1 MGDREEL
8 IEVWKIMEDENS
20 TEREKFLAE
29 QKEKWILD
37 KRAIYAAGYDKGY
50 KEGLELGRKAVYDKE
65 YQKGLE
71 LGRKAVYDKEYQKGL
86 ELGRKE
92 IDIKVAKKLKEQGAE
107 TSLIEKV
114 TELTKEEI
122 EKL

>member
-8 IEVWKIMEDENS
+8 IEAWKIMEDENS

-50 KEGLELGRKAVYDKE
+50 KEGI
-65 YQKGLE
+65 E

>member
-8 IEVWKIMEDENS
+8 IEAWKIMEDENS

-50 KEGLELGRKAVYDKE
+50 KEGLELGRK
-65 YQKGLE
+65 
-71 LGRKAVYDKEYQKGL
+71 
-86 ELGRKE
+86 E

>member
-8 IEVWKIMEDENS
+8 IKAWNIMEDENS

-50 KEGLELGRKAVYDKE
+50 QEGIELGRKAV
-65 YQKGLE
+65 
-71 LGRKAVYDKEYQKGL
+71 
-86 ELGRKE
+86 
-92 IDIKVAKKLKEQGAE
+92 AKKLKKQGAE
-107 TSLIEKV
+107 TSIIEKI

>member
-8 IEVWKIMEDENS
+8 IKAWKIMEDENS

-29 QKEKWILD
+29 QKEKYILD

-50 KEGLELGRKAVYDKE
+50 QEGIELGRQEAVAI
-65 YQKGLE
+65 
-71 LGRKAVYDKEYQKGL
+71 R
-86 ELGRKE
+86 
-92 IDIKVAKKLKEQGAE
+92 VAKKMKKQGAE
-107 TSLIEKV
+107 TSIIEKV

>member
-8 IEVWKIMEDENS
+8 VKSWKIMEDENS

-50 KEGLELGRKAVYDKE
+50 QEGIELGKRKAV
-65 YQKGLE
+65 
-71 LGRKAVYDKEYQKGL
+71 
-86 ELGRKE
+86 
-92 IDIKVAKKLKEQGAE
+92 DIRVAKKLKEQGAE